1 MKDLILQIIN
11 YLAPTIA
18 GFITSILIPH
28 LIKKRTIKKLEQRI
42 EEVNE
47 GKALRDIKT
56 ELAEIKKEILI
67 MRGKVK

>member
-1 MKDLILQIIN
+1 MKELILQIVT
-11 YLAPTIA
+11 YLAPIVA

-28 LIKKRTIKKLEQRI
+28 LIKKVTLNKLEKKI

-47 GKALRDIKT
+47 GKALRDIKM
-56 ELAEIKKEILI
+56 ELAEIKKEIFI